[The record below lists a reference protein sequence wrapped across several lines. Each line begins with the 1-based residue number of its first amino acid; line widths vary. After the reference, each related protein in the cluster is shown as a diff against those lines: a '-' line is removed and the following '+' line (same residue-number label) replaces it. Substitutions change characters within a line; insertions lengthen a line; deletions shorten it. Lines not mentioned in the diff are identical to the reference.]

1 MDTQQLDMQQLPG
14 AIGKAI
20 SLLVELETAGGAV
33 RLSELSRRTGL
44 AKSTT
49 HRLLSDLAESG
60 VVNRVGTRY
69 ETTWRRHTDV
79 PVADPRGQALRD
91 FAPFLGDLLV
101 RTGLTASLAI
111 LKGSVVLFTHRVHGH
126 GGTWTPSD
134 DNGRD
139 CAASTAAGRVLLAYD
154 TDAARRLID
163 EWGSDSDRA
172 TQLSRHL
179 HQIRQ
184 QHYSVRVG
192 ATTTCMAVPLYRNDG
207 SPDIAL
213 TVKGRSKDFDQRL
226 VLSQLLFVADNAAK
240 CVRVR

>member
-49 HRLLSDLAESG
+49 HRLLGDLAESG
-60 VVNRVGTRY
+60 MVNRVGTRY
-69 ETTWRRHTDV
+69 ETTWQRRADLPVTD
-79 PVADPRGQALRD
+79 PLSQALRD
-91 FAPFLGDLLV
+91 FAPFLGDLLLK
-101 RTGLTASLAI
+101 TGLTASLAI
-111 LKGSVVLFTHRVHGH
+111 LKGAAVVFTHRGHGH

-134 DNGRD
+134 DNGRE
-139 CAASTAAGRVLLAYD
+139 CAAMTAAGRVLLAYN
-154 TDAARRLID
+154 TDAARRLLD
-163 EWGSDSDRA
+163 EWGGDSDRA
-172 TQLSRHL
+172 TELSRHL

-192 ATTTCMAVPLYRNDG
+192 SATTCMAVPLYRNDE

-213 TVKGRSKDFDQRL
+213 TVKGRSKDFDHRR
-226 VLSQLLFVADNAAK
+226 VLSQLLFVADKAAK
-240 CVRVR
+240 YVRVR